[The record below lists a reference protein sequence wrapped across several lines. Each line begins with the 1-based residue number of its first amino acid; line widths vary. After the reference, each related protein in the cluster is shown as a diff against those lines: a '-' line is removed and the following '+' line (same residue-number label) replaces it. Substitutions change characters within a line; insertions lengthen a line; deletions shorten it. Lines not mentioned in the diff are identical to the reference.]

1 MMRKLE
7 GTISAAILGAGLVLG
22 TTPLAVSAADKP
34 GHAEREFIT
43 KAASGGRMEVEL
55 GRYAT
60 THAASDRVKQFGQRM
75 VDDHTKANDELK
87 QVADRQS
94 VPLPSDM
101 DRKDRETYTRLTKL
115 NGAEF
120 DRAYMKAMVEDHEA
134 DVRLFRDE
142 SRSAKD
148 SDVKQFAAKTLPT
161 LEDHLQMAKDIA
173 AQPERRAAASH

>member
-94 VPLPSDM
+94 VPLPS
-101 DRKDRETYTRLTKL
+101 E
-115 NGAEF
+115 
-120 DRAYMKAMVEDHEA
+120 
-134 DVRLFRDE
+134 
-142 SRSAKD
+142 
-148 SDVKQFAAKTLPT
+148 
-161 LEDHLQMAKDIA
+161 
-173 AQPERRAAASH
+173 